1 MAAELHSATPNDSRY
16 VPFTQQDWCCV
27 PTSIQIVMYRL
38 GIPLLP
44 AEEIG
49 FHIGLTV
56 PPDQVNLFY
65 DVRTSD
71 EPPTAAGYGTQIST
85 PGFGLNDA
93 FKKLDIPLS
102 FNMRPISSITD
113 AAELVDVL
121 RNVEAADSDALLC
134 FNHGHVN
141 GKYEPFSGHVTVF
154 DRVIDG
160 KVRIV
165 DASWKQPK
173 WRFIDSERLYEA
185 LRLHGD
191 ENSGGIWHLERVV

>member
-1 MAAELHSATPNDSRY
+1 M
-16 VPFTQQDWCCV
+16 
-27 PTSIQIVMYRL
+27 VMYRL

-56 PPDQVNLFY
+56 PPDQKDLFY
-65 DVRTSD
+65 NVRTSD
-71 EPPTAAGYGTQIST
+71 EPPAAAGYGTQIST
-85 PGFGLNDA
+85 PGFELNDA

-102 FNMRPISSITD
+102 FTMHPINAISD

-121 RNVEAADSDALLC
+121 RNIEATDADALLC
-134 FNHGHVN
+134 FNHGYVK
-141 GKYEPFSGHVTVF
+141 GEYEPFSGHVTVF

-160 KVRIV
+160 NVRIV

-173 WRFIDSERLYEA
+173 WRFVESERLFEA
-185 LRLHGD
+185 LRLHGED
-191 ENSGGIWHLERVV
+191 TDSAGIWHLQQVCNNE

>member
-1 MAAELHSATPNDSRY
+1 M
-16 VPFTQQDWCCV
+16 
-27 PTSIQIVMYRL
+27 VMYRL
-38 GIPLLP
+38 GIPLIP

-56 PPDQVNLFY
+56 PPDQKDLFY
-65 DVRTSD
+65 NVRISD
-71 EPPTAAGYGTQIST
+71 EPPTAAGCGTQIST
-85 PGFGLNDA
+85 PGFELNDA

-102 FNMRPISSITD
+102 LTMRPIHTIAN

-121 RNVEAADSDALLC
+121 RDVEVADSDALLC
-134 FNHGHVN
+134 FNHGYMK

-173 WRFIDSERLYEA
+173 WRFVESERLFEA
-185 LRLHGD
+185 LRLHGED
-191 ENSGGIWHLERVV
+191 TESAGIWHLQHVADRLLRLPVE